1 MDVYEGYFC
10 LRNEVYEQLVLYH
23 ATNAISTTID
33 VGVRMNREI
42 AGFKQQPFN
51 ATDIKNV

>member
-23 ATNAISTTID
+23 ATNAISTTND
-33 VGVRMNREI
+33 VW
-42 AGFKQQPFN
+42 F
-51 ATDIKNV
+51 

>member
-1 MDVYEGYFC
+1 MDVYEGYFR

-33 VGVRMNREI
+33 VWC
-42 AGFKQQPFN
+42 
-51 ATDIKNV
+51 